1 VAGKSLAGGSRAA
14 GLKTNFKTCSF
25 QFLRGAPSIAHMR
38 RSLRMRCATD
48 TFLGCNAR
56 RVILVDPGVP
66 ASIITF
72 FNQKWRQAIS
82 VAGVLRAAAPVSRLD
97 MANLHGLISPPI
109 SRMGESSA
117 RGHKLFMCF

>member
-1 VAGKSLAGGSRAA
+1 VAA
-14 GLKTNFKTCSF
+14 GRQGTNKF
-25 QFLRGAPSIAHMR
+25 QNLFISTLARQLQRGAPSIALMR

-66 ASIITF
+66 ASTITF

-82 VAGVLRAAAPVSRLD
+82 AAGALRAVAPVSRLD
-97 MANLHGLISPPI
+97 MANLHRLISPPI
-109 SRMGESSA
+109 SRTAESSA
-117 RGHKLFMCF
+117 RCNKLFMCF

>member
-1 VAGKSLAGGSRAA
+1 MTLAAAEAAECRLAGKSLAGCCRPA
-14 GLKTNFKTCSF
+14 GLKTNLKSCSF
-25 QFLRGAPSIAHMR
+25 QLQRGAPSIALMR

-56 RVILVDPGVP
+56 RVILVGPGVP

-82 VAGVLRAAAPVSRLD
+82 VAGVLRAVAPVSRLD
-97 MANLHGLISPPI
+97 MANLQQTHFPTNFPHG
-109 SRMGESSA
+109 
-117 RGHKLFMCF
+117 